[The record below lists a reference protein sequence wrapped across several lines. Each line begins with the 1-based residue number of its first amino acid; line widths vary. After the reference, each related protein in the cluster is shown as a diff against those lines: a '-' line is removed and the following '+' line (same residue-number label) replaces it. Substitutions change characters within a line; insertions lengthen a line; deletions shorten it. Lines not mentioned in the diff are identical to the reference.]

1 MSKARELAE
10 LGAVYDSGA
19 LSNRNLI
26 INGATQVAQR
36 GTSSTGLG
44 TAEGYFTVDRFK
56 TSVGSTTAGR
66 FTMTQESDGP
76 SALSGI
82 ANSIKLACT
91 TADTSIAAGE
101 NMRIVYVIEGQD
113 LQRLK
118 KGTSSAESF
127 TISFYVKGNAAATYI
142 CEVYDLDNTRH
153 VGKTFN
159 VTTDWNRIELTFPA
173 DTTGAITDDATG
185 GIQITFWL
193 HSGTTYTSGTLPA
206 TWAAVS
212 NANRAGGLSTSF
224 YDSTSRTFFLS
235 GLQMEVGT
243 EATPFEH
250 RSFGDELLRC
260 QRYYQETSN
269 ATNYSMVGDGT
280 CQSSVVS
287 ILFDYLCEMRTSP
300 SVSAL
305 GTNGSSSWYIQSG
318 STTISTASAAFNGA
332 WAAGTNS
339 QRAWMDWTG
348 VSGQTASSTAAVY
361 RNNQLTSNKNGC
373 LAFDAEL

>member
-1 MSKARELAE
+1 M
-10 LGAVYDSGA
+10 AVSRIDEAGLNINQYG
-19 LSNRNLI
+19 NRNII
-26 INGATQVAQR
+26 INGGMKVAQR

-193 HSGTTYTSGTLPA
+193 HAGTTFTSGTLPA

-235 GLQMEVGT
+235 GLQMEVGDT
-243 EATPFEH
+243 ATDFEH
-250 RSFGDELLRC
+250 RTFGDELARC
-260 QRYYQETSN
+260 QRYYQVLDSSLSNGAYYRYCNAFMSASN
-269 ATNYSMVGDGT
+269 AAQGT
-280 CQSSVVS
+280 YHFPV
-287 ILFDYLCEMRTSP
+287 EMRATPTLTAS
-300 SVSAL
+300 
-305 GTNGSSSWYIQSG
+305 GTIAVYDGANVLNAGAVGIITDGSSRQFAGINPTSVASG
-318 STTISTASAAFNGA
+318 GVQYRPCIILSSGNTTSKIEFS
-332 WAAGTNS
+332 
-339 QRAWMDWTG
+339 
-348 VSGQTASSTAAVY
+348 
-361 RNNQLTSNKNGC
+361 
-373 LAFDAEL
+373 AEL

>member
-1 MSKARELAE
+1 M
-10 LGAVYDSGA
+10 AVSRINEAGLNVNQYG
-19 LSNRNLI
+19 NRNII
-26 INGATQVAQR
+26 INGGMKVAQR

-235 GLQMEVGT
+235 GLQMEVGDT
-243 EATPFEH
+243 ATDFEH
-250 RSFGDELLRC
+250 RTFADELQRC
-260 QRYYQETSN
+260 KRYFQIY
-269 ATNYSMVGDGT
+269 GGT
-280 CQSSVVS
+280 AYHP
-287 ILFDYLCEMRTSP
+287 FFH
-300 SVSAL
+300 A
-305 GTNGSSSWYIQSG
+305 GSYN
-318 STTISTASAAFNGA
+318 T
-332 WAAGTNS
+332 
-339 QRAWMDWTG
+339 
-348 VSGQTASSTAAVY
+348 TAAVGFY
-361 RNNQLTSNKNGC
+361 KLDGPMRASPTTSTTGNIRASNYHTSALSALTNYGYLEADGTSIMVQGTCTGSAGNFGNGLVLRIQANNDTSARMK
-373 LAFDAEL
+373 FDAEL